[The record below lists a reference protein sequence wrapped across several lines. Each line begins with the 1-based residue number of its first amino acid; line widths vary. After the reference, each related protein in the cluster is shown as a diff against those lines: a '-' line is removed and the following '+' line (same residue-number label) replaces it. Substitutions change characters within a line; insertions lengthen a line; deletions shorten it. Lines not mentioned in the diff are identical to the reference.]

1 MLSKFKSD
9 KTKNKYL
16 TSKAGRNNTGRITVN
31 GKGGGQ
37 KRMYRFL
44 DWNRSFE
51 EGLVT
56 NFEYDPNRSSFIA
69 KVYFKNANSL
79 QGEFKYIL
87 APKGVKVFDKLISL
101 KHKNKDLLLKNGY
114 SSILSN
120 FEFGDVIHSVED
132 NAQQGAIFARSAGT
146 FCQVLQNSLPDFQRL
161 RLPSG
166 EQRLVTVT
174 ASATLGVVGNERHK
188 FQLIGKAGKS
198 RWLNKRPKVRGVAKN
213 PVDHPHGGGQ
223 GKTKGGRPSVTPW
236 ARPTKGQP
244 TRNPRRKNVRILKE
258 NKKRVK
264 K

>member
-1 MLSKFKSD
+1 MLTYFKSD
-9 KTKNKYL
+9 NQSKKYI
-16 TSKAGRNNTGRITVN
+16 SRKGGRNNTGRITVN
-31 GKGGGQ
+31 GQGGGQ
-37 KRMYRFL
+37 KHLYRYL
-44 DWNRSFE
+44 DWNRSFD

-56 NFEYDPNRSSFIA
+56 NFEYDPNRSAYIA
-69 KVYFKNANSL
+69 KVYFKNFNSNL
-79 QGEFKYIL
+79 GKFKYIL

-101 KHKNKDLLLKNGY
+101 KNKNKDILLKSGY

-120 FEFGDVIHSVED
+120 FEFGDVIHSVE
-132 NAQQGAIFARSAGT
+132 NFPAQGSVFARSAGT
-146 FCQVLQNSLPDFQRL
+146 FCQVLQHASSEFQRL

-166 EQRLVTVT
+166 EHRLVSVS
-174 ASATLGVVGNERHK
+174 ARATLGTVGNEQHK
-188 FQLIGKAGKS
+188 FKIIGKAGKS

-236 ARPTKGQP
+236 SRPTKGQP

-258 NKKRVK
+258 TKKIIK